1 MTNCSLMRDIREIS
15 RRLVEDVSS
24 RRRKLFRSLVTL
36 ALGFL
41 VLGSGSVH
49 ADGVVL
55 PLPAEDQQM
64 ITAQLGPGVVGQALP
79 SKPIED
85 VSLYFPLQEKTMSFL
100 VTAGSKAGST
110 QTLRLV
116 KAKRPTG
123 KQAWRF
129 QLSPSLTT
137 FIQQTLEGNLM
148 MPSVIDADE
157 GVVVITT
164 PANAFVLK
172 GMAPG
177 ESRSFS
183 QTVSVNYL
191 DDPTVQDY
199 SGSLNGTYTY
209 VGTYQVTV
217 PAGSYEAV
225 LFRSRCE
232 GKVGPAHTHDT
243 AYYFFAPGT
252 GVVAMITQEDAT
264 AFWII
269 HIDSTTGKVLSS
281 G

>member
-1 MTNCSLMRDIREIS
+1 
-15 RRLVEDVSS
+15 
-24 RRRKLFRSLVTL
+24 
-36 ALGFL
+36 
-41 VLGSGSVH
+41 LGSAY
-49 ADGVVL
+49 ADDVVL

-64 ITAQLGPGVVGQALP
+64 ITAQLGAGVVGTALP
-79 SKPIED
+79 SKPIQD
-85 VSLYFPLQEKTMSFL
+85 VSVYFPLQDKTMAFL
-100 VTAGSKAGST
+100 VTSGSNAGNT
-110 QTLRLV
+110 QTLQLG

-129 QLSPSLTT
+129 QLSPSLSS
-137 FIQQTLEGNLM
+137 FIQQTLDGNLL
-148 MPSVIDADE
+148 MPSVIDAHE

-164 PANAFVLK
+164 PANPFVLK

-191 DDPTVQDY
+191 DDPTSQDY

-217 PAGSYEAV
+217 PAGTYEAV
-225 LFRSRCE
+225 LFRTRCE
-232 GKVGPAHTHDT
+232 GKVGPAHTNDT
-243 AYYFFAPGT
+243 AYYFFAPSA

-269 HIDSTTGKVLSS
+269 HIDSKSGKVLTS